1 MITVMQQGNTVEYNV
16 LSLIADSASDIA
28 KVAEEYD
35 YASPG
40 STIFDISTS
49 NVYMLNSE
57 GEWKQI

>member
-1 MITVMQQGNTVEYNV
+1 MINIMQQGNTVEYNV
-16 LSLIADSASDIA
+16 LSLIADSASDVA

-40 STIFDISTS
+40 STILDISTS
-49 NVYMLNSE
+49 SVYMLNSE

>member
-1 MITVMQQGNTVEYNV
+1 MINIIQQGNTVEYNI
-16 LSLIADSASDIA
+16 LSLVADSTSDIA
-28 KVAEEYD
+28 KVAEEYN

-40 STIFDISTS
+40 STILDISTS

>member
-16 LSLIADSASDIA
+16 LSLVADSTSDIA
-28 KVAEEYD
+28 SVAEEYD

-40 STIFDISTS
+40 STILDISTS
-49 NVYMLNSE
+49 TVYMLNSE